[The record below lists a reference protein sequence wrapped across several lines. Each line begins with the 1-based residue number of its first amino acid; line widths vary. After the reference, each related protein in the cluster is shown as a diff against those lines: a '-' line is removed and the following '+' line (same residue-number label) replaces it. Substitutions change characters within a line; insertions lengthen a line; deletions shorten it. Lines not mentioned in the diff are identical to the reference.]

1 MSNNLV
7 ITGIPRSGTS
17 YVCALLNAIEN
28 TVLVNE
34 PLEALQLLHN
44 SSCRTLA
51 DYYAATRD
59 SILKG
64 LPIQNKIVDGRFIE
78 DTNEN
83 DVRNYYVPRVSDATF
98 VFGSKNTFVYLVCLD
113 KIRAQLP
120 DAVVL
125 ACIRHPYDV
134 IASWK
139 RVRFPHLKNA
149 NPMFFVDYATEQQ
162 RAEIIRIGRIAAVE
176 TRYAHLWAFLA
187 RCIISSIGNLVVLKY
202 EQFVVDPV
210 MQLANVYRSLGIDS
224 PQLPDM
230 PVSRARTRRTE
241 LSAAEIDAIRMHCAD
256 TAGYFEYEL

>member
-17 YVCALLNAIEN
+17 YVCALLNSVEN

-34 PLEALQLLHN
+34 PVEALQLLHN
-44 SSCRTLA
+44 SSSRTLA
-51 DYYAATRD
+51 EYYAGTRD

-83 DVRNYYVPRVSDATF
+83 DVRKYYVPKVSNATF
-98 VFGSKNTFVYLVCLD
+98 VFGSKNTFAYLVCLE
-113 KIRAQLP
+113 KIRIQLP

-134 IASWK
+134 VASWK
-139 RVRFPHLKNA
+139 RVSFPHLKNA

-162 RAEIIRIGRIAAVE
+162 KAEIIRIGGIREIE
-176 TRYAHLWAFLA
+176 TRYARLWAFLA
-187 RCIISSIGNLVVLKY
+187 RCIISSIDNLVVLKY
-202 EQFVVDPV
+202 EQFVVDPAT
-210 MQLANVYRSLGIDS
+210 QLAGVYRALGIELS
-224 PQLPDM
+224 HMPDM

-241 LSAAEIDAIRMHCAD
+241 LSAAEVDAIRMHCAD